1 MTQDFIKWTN
11 SQLRPMRRQIAQLL
25 RIGRVLECQS
35 PLLVKVFFSKQEI
48 LPEVRVLSINGL
60 QKSPNPEDLVLVF
73 CPQGDPRLAIILAV
87 IDTQA
92 LANKNETVLTQNDQ
106 NKLVLGEK
114 SLKLQ
119 SKDSL
124 GEILSQL
131 LEMIQAISSPGYFLS
146 GAPGTAVTHPLD
158 TLELKNRE
166 DLKTSIQR
174 FK

>member
-1 MTQDFIKWTN
+1 VTQDFIKWTN

-60 QKSPNPEDLVLVF
+60 QKYLVLVF